1 MNAGYIMQRLRIF
14 IPSLMME
21 AAMYVIWEYQIIHRM
36 RFFDLGATLVD
47 ESKRPDH
54 IVDNIDE
61 ILDLF

>member
-1 MNAGYIMQRLRIF
+1 
-14 IPSLMME
+14 ME
-21 AAMYVIWEYQIIHRM
+21 AAMYLIWEYQIIHRM

-54 IVDNIDE
+54 IVDSIDE